1 MNEGLYHEGFS
12 LLAESEAD
20 PMDVLAHFPDLGVQ
34 LDRAAGAASAA
45 GGQLPDRRQS
55 QATAVGL
62 ESLEE
67 QLANPEARRTAFS
80 ELANYL
86 EVIRAISSR

>member
-1 MNEGLYHEGFS
+1 
-12 LLAESEAD
+12 
-20 PMDVLAHFPDLGVQ
+20 MDVLALFPDLGVQ
-34 LDRAAGAASAA
+34 PDRVAGEAVA
-45 GGQLPDRRQS
+45 GGQTPERRLS

-67 QLANPEARRTAFS
+67 QLASPEARRTAFS

-86 EVIRAISSR
+86 EVIRAISSRWGCRWGKGWGGFRGPDA